1 MGERAFVRL
10 DGSVFLGWFGA
21 WLRRN
26 RPALWNFY
34 SRCGRARYQRRRGQ
48 NHNWRS
54 RFGPSVV
61 QRALRTDSTLPQR
74 RGCWHVGAPSSL
86 RMVGLVTAI
95 ILIPLLGA
103 VAVCTWPPTS
113 AEATAGRL
121 RNGRPIAL
129 MFNVISSGCAL
140 ALWRNFDGTVTG
152 LQFAERHAWIPAI
165 NAEYLVGVDGLSL
178 LLVLLT
184 SLIIPFAL
192 LAQPAPDGS
201 RAFYATILVMQSALY
216 GTFTAQNFVL
226 WFLFY
231 EMSLIPGFLLIKI
244 WGGENRDRAATK
256 FFLYTF
262 LGSVA
267 MLLSFLAIYF
277 ARGTFD
283 FAALA
288 GLGKSGLLTGN
299 VAWLAFAGIF
309 VGLAVKVPLFPFHTW
324 LPDAYQ
330 TAPTGVS
337 MVLTG
342 VLSKMGVYGFVRLL
356 LPLFPIEIKV
366 VRPWLLGLA
375 ICSIVFAS
383 LAAWAQSDLKRMV
396 AYLSINHLGYCML
409 GLFVITATTVRPAVE
424 MQAALSGVFM
434 QIFNHGITAAA
445 LFYYVGLL
453 EQRRGLRGINDFGG
467 LMQRTPL
474 LCGWMSVAMFSSL
487 GLPGLNG
494 FIGEFLIFKGSFA
507 IAASFTAVA
516 VIGLL
521 VTAIVFARAMQ
532 ALFSGPLTES
542 CSAFPDLGR
551 TEKVVVVPVTLLM
564 LAIGLAPQ
572 FVFNIINTT
581 VIQMTRL
588 LS

>member
-1 MGERAFVRL
+1 
-10 DGSVFLGWFGA
+10 
-21 WLRRN
+21 
-26 RPALWNFY
+26 
-34 SRCGRARYQRRRGQ
+34 
-48 NHNWRS
+48 
-54 RFGPSVV
+54 
-61 QRALRTDSTLPQR
+61 
-74 RGCWHVGAPSSL
+74 
-86 RMVGLVTAI
+86 MVGLITAI
-95 ILIPLLGA
+95 ILIPLVGA
-103 VAVCTWPPTS
+103 VAVSTWPQ
-113 AEATAGRL
+113 

-129 MFNVISSGCAL
+129 VFNAISAGCAVV
-140 ALWRNFDGTVTG
+140 LWRSFDTAATG
-152 LQFAERHAWIPAI
+152 LQFVERHAWIPAI
-165 NAEYLVGVDGLSL
+165 NAEYLIGVDGLSL

-184 SLIIPFAL
+184 SLIIPFAF

-201 RAFYATILVMQSALY
+201 RAFYATMLVMQSALY

-244 WGGENRDRAATK
+244 WGGDNRDRAATK

-267 MLLSFLAIYF
+267 MLLSFLGIYF
-277 ARGTFD
+277 AKGTFD

-288 GLGKSGLLTGN
+288 SLGKSGLLTGN
-299 VAWLAFAGIF
+299 LAWLAFAGIF

-356 LPLFPIEIKV
+356 IPLFPNQIRV
-366 VRPWLLGLA
+366 VAPWLLTLA
-375 ICSIVFAS
+375 VCSIVFAP
-383 LAAWAQSDLKRMV
+383 LAAWAQRDLKRMI
-396 AYLSINHLGYCML
+396 AYLSINHLGYCVL
-409 GLFVITATTVRPAVE
+409 ALFALTASPGIAARIDT
-424 MQAALSGVFM
+424 QAALSGVFM

-445 LFYYVGLL
+445 LFYFVGLL
-453 EQRRGLRGINDFGG
+453 EQRRGLRSIDDFGG

-494 FIGEFLIFKGSFA
+494 FVGEFLIFKASFA
-507 IAASFTAVA
+507 MAAVFTAIA

-521 VTAIVFARAMQ
+521 VTAIVFMRVMQ
-532 ALFSGPLTES
+532 SLFSGPVAES
-542 CSAFPDLGR
+542 CSALPDLLGR
-551 TEKVVVVPVTLLM
+551 EKLVVVPVTLLM
-564 LAIGLAPQ
+564 FAIGIAPQ
-572 FVFNIINTT
+572 FIFNIFNST
-581 VIQMTRL
+581 VVHMARL
-588 LS
+588 LG

>member
-26 RPALWNFY
+26 RPAHWNVY
-34 SRCGRARYQRRRGQ
+34 SQCGRAWYQRRGGQ
-48 NHNWRS
+48 NDNWRS

-61 QRALRTDSTLPQR
+61 QRALWTDSNLPRR
-74 RGCWHVGAPSSL
+74 RGCWDVGAASSL

-103 VAVCTWPPTS
+103 VAVCTWPPAS

-129 MFNVISSGCAL
+129 MFNIISAGCAL
-140 ALWRNFDGTVTG
+140 ALWRNFDATATG
-152 LQFAERHAWIPAI
+152 LQFVERHAWIPAI

-201 RAFYATILVMQSALY
+201 RAFYATILIMQAALY

-231 EMSLIPGFLLIKI
+231 EMSLIPAFLLIKI
-244 WGGENRDRAATK
+244 WGGEKRDRAATK

-267 MLLSFLAIYF
+267 MLLSFLGIYF
-277 ARGTFD
+277 AKGTFD
-283 FAALA
+283 FAGLA
-288 GLGKSGLLTGN
+288 NLAKNGDLLTGN
-299 VAWLAFAGIF
+299 VKWLAFAGIF
-309 VGLAVKVPLFPFHTW
+309 LGLAVKVPLFPLHTW
-324 LPDAYQ
+324 LPDAYE

-342 VLSKMGVYGFVRLL
+342 TLSKMGVYGFVRLL
-356 LPLFPIEIKV
+356 LPLFPNEITTMG
-366 VRPWLLGLA
+366 PWLLTLA
-375 ICSIVFAS
+375 VSSIVIAP

-409 GLFVITATTVRPAVE
+409 GLFAVTAATGRPLVDT
-424 MQAALSGVFM
+424 QAALSGVFM
-434 QIFNHGITAAA
+434 
-445 LFYYVGLL
+445 
-453 EQRRGLRGINDFGG
+453 
-467 LMQRTPL
+467 
-474 LCGWMSVAMFSSL
+474 
-487 GLPGLNG
+487 
-494 FIGEFLIFKGSFA
+494 
-507 IAASFTAVA
+507 
-516 VIGLL
+516 
-521 VTAIVFARAMQ
+521 
-532 ALFSGPLTES
+532 
-542 CSAFPDLGR
+542 
-551 TEKVVVVPVTLLM
+551 
-564 LAIGLAPQ
+564 
-572 FVFNIINTT
+572 
-581 VIQMTRL
+581 
-588 LS
+588 